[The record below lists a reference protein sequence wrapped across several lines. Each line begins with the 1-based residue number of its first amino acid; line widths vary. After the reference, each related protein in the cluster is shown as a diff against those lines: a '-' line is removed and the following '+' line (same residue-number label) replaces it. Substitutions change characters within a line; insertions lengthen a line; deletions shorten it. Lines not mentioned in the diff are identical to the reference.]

1 MGHQQGC
8 SLILSHLPWTHVLA
22 VRSWPNAS
30 CRQVWGSA
38 AETCLFQHSLGAM
51 LLTVHPLHSVY
62 NIHWPESGNPN
73 IPSCF
78 CRRAAAVQAAAVAMC
93 SPGPETQLL
102 CIRIKAGSCLGTV
115 INANASWVVLKIA
128 MDVWEYRD
136 IKTTL
141 LKVICKLAEINTI
154 KT

>member
-1 MGHQQGC
+1 MHPAGKSEDLLLKPACSSTVWGPCC
-8 SLILSHLPWTHVLA
+8 SLYIPFIL
-22 VRSWPNAS
+22 
-30 CRQVWGSA
+30 
-38 AETCLFQHSLGAM
+38 
-51 LLTVHPLHSVY
+51 VY
-62 NIHWPESGNPN
+62 NIHWPETGNPN

-78 CRRAAAVQAAAVAMC
+78 CCRAAAVQAAAVAMC

-154 KT
+154 KI